1 MLFLHSA
8 YELNK
13 AVWPVG
19 HLRIVL
25 TVREPNA
32 FTGRLGRLL
41 LVDCEFVE
49 FGYEPF
55 VFIDYVSR
63 CHDSLIVVGPRRLRE
78 WCYAFID
85 FHKIEKAQGW
95 RSDGGIWARP
105 TPAIPAV
112 RRETCR
118 RTWAA
123 RSPTWPVS
131 TRPGAHPSAP
141 PRVRSRSAGRRTRPS
156 SRVCRGRRIARAR

>member
-63 CHDSLIVVGPRRLRE
+63 CHDSLLGNCCGTSTIERSGVTRLLTS
-78 WCYAFID
+78 I
-85 FHKIEKAQGW
+85 
-95 RSDGGIWARP
+95 RSKSLRLA
-105 TPAIPAV
+105 
-112 RRETCR
+112 
-118 RTWAA
+118 
-123 RSPTWPVS
+123 
-131 TRPGAHPSAP
+131 
-141 PRVRSRSAGRRTRPS
+141 
-156 SRVCRGRRIARAR
+156 